1 MFAGECNLADRHDAP
16 TRTGRSDAA
25 TKSRRAQNASGND
38 PATNNADPTRD
49 WAAEAISDHLDAS
62 DSSIRGH
69 HWIIKVDDH
78 DAIIGDAIC
87 EKSLDTAIRAN
98 AAMSIEVI
106 DGHVRKHTNINSRV
120 Q

>member
-16 TRTGRSDAA
+16 TRTGRSDTA
-25 TKSRRAQNASGND
+25 TKLRRAQNASGND
-38 PATNNADPTRD
+38 PATNNADPARD

-87 EKSLDTAIRAN
+87 EESLDAAVGSN

-106 DGHVRKHTNINSRV
+106 NGHVRKHTNINSRV